1 MPDRLDP
8 RNVNFLV
15 RPEVEPLDAER
26 QIHETPPMRSPTMC
40 IAVLRWIEILAQ
52 SRDGLYDLDQWCVA
66 GTIFFGLARRLVS
79 DTPPR
84 TNFSI
89 AQ

>member
-1 MPDRLDP
+1 
-8 RNVNFLV
+8 
-15 RPEVEPLDAER
+15 
-26 QIHETPPMRSPTMC
+26 MC